1 MVRNETYMKQLGKME
16 RPIAGMSLTNDPN
29 NPAPYEGPPEFTKK
43 EDALNAIFM
52 NMTQEEKYVPMMQA
66 LIEGTPIME
75 MTQILLFEGFRQGKW
90 NPDLFMMLV
99 EPTAYVIMALAERA
113 EVDYEIDREGD
124 DVDPQSDIE
133 SKFNMIGNK
142 LGKGKVLPGIIPA
155 DIEEKIEQLAPAE
168 SLVSRPSVEEPE
180 VMAEPEVMEDSLI
193 NKRV

>member
-1 MVRNETYMKQLGKME
+1 MKQLGKME